1 MQKKFLESEM
11 KKEKAKV
18 LLIYTGGTVGMVQDE
33 KTGVLKPFS
42 LESIIDYIPEL
53 SRFGFRIDGYTF
65 EPPIDSSNMK
75 PEIWI
80 QLADI
85 IGKNYSKYDGFVVLH
100 GSDTMAYTA
109 SALSF
114 LLENSGK
121 PVILTGSQLP
131 VNVLRSDAQENII
144 VSIEIAAAK
153 EKGKAKIPEVC
164 VYFENHLYRGNRTY
178 KHNAENFDAFNSSN
192 YPELATA
199 GVHIKY
205 NEQAIAKHLGKKLI
219 IHQSLDTNIAIV
231 KLFPGLNPAVLESV
245 FSTKGL
251 KAVVLETYGTG
262 NAPSNMNFLNPIE
275 QAIKKG
281 IIVLNV
287 TQCRAGA
294 VQQGRYE
301 TSTGLKK
308 LGVIS
313 GKDMTTEAAVTKLMF
328 LLGQKFS
335 TDIIKKELQRSLR
348 GEMTIS
354 Y

>member
-1 MQKKFLESEM
+1 MTQRASKLKM
-11 KKEKAKV
+11 KQKAKV

-33 KTGVLKPFS
+33 ITGVLKPFS
-42 LESIIDYIPEL
+42 LQSIINYIPEL

-85 IGKNYSKYDGFVVLH
+85 IGKNYTKYDGFVVLH

-109 SALSF
+109 SAVSF
-114 LLENSGK
+114 LLENLGK

-144 VSIEIAAAK
+144 VSIEIAAEK
-153 EKGKAKIPEVC
+153 ENGKAKVPEVC

-205 NEQAIAKHLGKKLI
+205 NDTVIAKPVAKKLI
-219 IHQSLDTNIAIV
+219 VHQSLDTNIAIV
-231 KLFPGLNPAVLESV
+231 KLFPGINPAVLESIIN
-245 FSTKGL
+245 TKGL
-251 KAVVLETYGTG
+251 KAIVLETYGTG
-262 NAPSNMNFLNPIE
+262 NAPTDKAFLKPLE
-275 QAIKKG
+275 KAAKKG
-281 IIVLNV
+281 IILLNV

-301 TSTGLKK
+301 TSAELKNI
-308 LGVIS
+308 GIIS
-313 GKDMTTEAAVTKLMF
+313 GADMTTETAVAKLMF
-328 LLGQKFS
+328 LLGKNYPLAS
-335 TDIIKKELQRSLR
+335 IKKLLQQSLR
-348 GEMTIS
+348 GELTI
-354 Y
+354 

>member
-1 MQKKFLESEM
+1 
-11 KKEKAKV
+11 
-18 LLIYTGGTVGMVQDE
+18 MVQDE

-85 IGKNYSKYDGFVVLH
+85 IGKNYTKYDGFVVLH

-114 LLENSGK
+114 LLENLGK

-153 EKGKAKIPEVC
+153 QNGKAKIPEVC

-205 NEQAIAKHLGKKLI
+205 NDGVIAKPSAKKLVV
-219 IHQSLDTNIAIV
+219 HQSLDTNIAIV
-231 KLFPGLNPAVLESV
+231 KLFPGINPAVLESI
-245 FSTKGL
+245 FNTKGL

-262 NAPSNMNFLNPIE
+262 NAPTDKAFLKPLE
-275 QAIKKG
+275 KAAKKE
-281 IIVLNV
+281 IILLNV

-301 TSTGLKK
+301 TSTELKK
-308 LGVIS
+308 LGIIS
-313 GKDMTTEAAVTKLMF
+313 GADMTTEAAVAKLMF
-328 LLGQKFS
+328 LFGKNLQVSK
-335 TDIIKKELQRSLR
+335 IKTELQRSLR
-348 GEMTIS
+348 GELS
-354 Y
+354 EEN

>member
-1 MQKKFLESEM
+1 
-11 KKEKAKV
+11 
-18 LLIYTGGTVGMVQDE
+18 
-33 KTGVLKPFS
+33 
-42 LESIIDYIPEL
+42 
-53 SRFGFRIDGYTF
+53 
-65 EPPIDSSNMK
+65 MK

-85 IGKNYSKYDGFVVLH
+85 IGKNYNKYDGFVVLH

-114 LLENSGK
+114 LLENLGK

-153 EKGKAKIPEVC
+153 ENGKAKVPEVC

-192 YPELATA
+192 YQELATA

-205 NEQAIAKHLGKKLI
+205 NDGFIAKPSAKKLVV
-219 IHQSLDTNIAIV
+219 HQSLDTNIAIV
-231 KLFPGLNPAVLESV
+231 KLFPGINPAVLESIIN
-245 FSTKGL
+245 TKGL
-251 KAVVLETYGTG
+251 KAIVLETYGTG
-262 NAPSNMNFLNPIE
+262 NAPTDNTFLKPLE
-275 QAIKKG
+275 KAAKKG
-281 IIVLNV
+281 IILLNV

-301 TSTGLKK
+301 TSTELKK
-308 LGVIS
+308 IGIIS
-313 GKDMTTEAAVTKLMF
+313 GADMTTETAVAKLMF
-328 LLGQKFS
+328 LLGENYPGCFNQE
-335 TDIIKKELQRSLR
+335 TAA
-348 GEMTIS
+348 TIVAR
-354 Y
+354 

>member
-1 MQKKFLESEM
+1 M

-53 SRFGFRIDGYTF
+53 SRFGIRIDGYSF

-85 IGKNYSKYDGFVVLH
+85 IGNNYTKYDGFVVLH

-114 LLENSGK
+114 LLENLGK

-205 NEQAIAKHLGKKLI
+205 NDGVIAKPPAKKLVV
-219 IHQSLDTNIAIV
+219 HQSLDTNIAIV
-231 KLFPGLNPAVLESV
+231 KLFPGTNPAVLESI
-245 FSTKGL
+245 FNTKGL

-262 NAPSNMNFLNPIE
+262 NAPTDNTFLKPLE
-275 QAIKKG
+275 KAAKKG
-281 IIVLNV
+281 IILLNV

-301 TSTGLKK
+301 TSTELKK
-308 LGVIS
+308 IGIIS
-313 GKDMTTEAAVTKLMF
+313 GADMTTETAVAKLMF
-328 LLGQKFS
+328 LLGENYRVA
-335 TDIIKKELQRSLR
+335 TIKKLLQQSLR
-348 GEMTIS
+348 GELTI
-354 Y
+354 

>member
-1 MQKKFLESEM
+1 M

-85 IGKNYSKYDGFVVLH
+85 IGKNYTEYDGFVVLH

-114 LLENSGK
+114 LLENLGK

-131 VNVLRSDAQENII
+131 VNVLRSDARENL
-144 VSIEIAAAK
+144 VTSIEIAAAK
-153 EKGKAKIPEVC
+153 ENGKPKVPEVC
-164 VYFENHLYRGNRTY
+164 IYFEYRLYRGNRTY
-178 KHNAENFDAFNSSN
+178 KHNAENFEAFNSSN

-205 NEQAIAKHLGKKLI
+205 NEQFIAKPSSKKII
-219 IHQSLDTNIAIV
+219 IHRSLDTNIAVV
-231 KLFPGLNPAVLESV
+231 KLFPGINPLVMESI
-245 FSTKGL
+245 FNTKGL

-262 NAPSNMNFLNPIE
+262 NAPTAKAFLQPIAT
-275 QAIKKG
+275 AIKKG

-301 TSTGLKK
+301 TSTELKK
-308 LGVIS
+308 TGVI
-313 GKDMTTEAAVTKLMF
+313 GGNDMTTETALTKLMF
-328 LLGQKFS
+328 LFGENYPLAA
-335 TDIIKKELQRSLR
+335 IKKLLQQSLR
-348 GEMTIS
+348 GELTAQG
-354 Y
+354 

>member
-1 MQKKFLESEM
+1 M

-42 LESIIDYIPEL
+42 LDSIINYIPEL

-80 QLADI
+80 HLADI
-85 IGKNYSKYDGFVVLH
+85 IGKTYTKYDGFVVLH

-114 LLENSGK
+114 LLENLGK

-153 EKGKAKIPEVC
+153 QNGKAKVPEVC

-205 NEQAIAKHLGKKLI
+205 NDGVIAKSSAKKLI
-219 IHQSLDTNIAIV
+219 VYQSLDTNIAIV
-231 KLFPGLNPAVLESV
+231 KLFPGINPAVLESI

-262 NAPSNMNFLNPIE
+262 NAPMEKAFLKSLE
-275 QAIKKG
+275 KAAKKG
-281 IIVLNV
+281 IILLNV

-301 TSTGLKK
+301 TSAELKNI
-308 LGVIS
+308 GIIS
-313 GKDMTTEAAVTKLMF
+313 GADMTTETAVAKLMF
-328 LLGQKFS
+328 LLGENYPVASIRKL
-335 TDIIKKELQRSLR
+335 LQQSLR
-348 GEMTIS
+348 GELTI
-354 Y
+354 

>member
-1 MQKKFLESEM
+1 M
-11 KKEKAKV
+11 KEKSSI
-18 LLIYTGGTVGMVQDE
+18 LLIYTGGTVGMVKDE

-42 LESIIDYIPEL
+42 LDNIVNYIPEL
-53 SRFGFRIDGYTF
+53 SRFGFRIDGF
-65 EPPIDSSNMK
+65 SFNPPIDSSNMQ

-85 IGKNYSKYDGFVVLH
+85 IGKNYNKYDGFVILH

-114 LLENSGK
+114 LLENLGK

-131 VNVLRSDAQENII
+131 VNVLRSDARENII

-153 EKGKAKIPEVC
+153 EKGKSKIPEVC
-164 VYFENHLYRGNRTY
+164 IYFENHLYRGNRTY

-199 GVHIKY
+199 GVSIKY
-205 NEQAIAKHLGKKLI
+205 NESVIGKASGKKLI
-219 IHQSLDTNIAIV
+219 VHKSLDTNIAII
-231 KLFPGLNPAVLESV
+231 KLFPGINSEVLESI

-262 NAPSNMNFLNPIE
+262 NAPTDKKLLKTLE
-275 QAIKKG
+275 KAVKKG

-294 VQQGRYE
+294 VKQGRYE
-301 TSTGLKK
+301 TSTGLEKI
-308 LGVIS
+308 GII
-313 GKDMTTEAAVTKLMF
+313 GGNDITAEAATAKLMF
-328 LLGQKFS
+328 LLGKNYSVQ
-335 TDIIKKELQRSLR
+335 TIKKLLQQSLR
-348 GEMTIS
+348 GELTQPS
-354 Y
+354 

>member
-1 MQKKFLESEM
+1 M

-53 SRFGFRIDGYTF
+53 SRFGFQIDGYTF

-85 IGKNYSKYDGFVVLH
+85 IGKNYTKYDGFVVLH

-114 LLENSGK
+114 LLENLGK

-153 EKGKAKIPEVC
+153 QNGKAKVPEVC

-199 GVHIKY
+199 GVHIKF
-205 NEQAIAKHLGKKLI
+205 NDGVIAKPPAKKLVV
-219 IHQSLDTNIAIV
+219 HQSLDSNIAIV
-231 KLFPGLNPAVLESV
+231 KLFPGINPAVLESIIN
-245 FSTKGL
+245 TKGL

-262 NAPSNMNFLNPIE
+262 NAPTDKTFLKTLE
-275 QAIKKG
+275 KAAKKG
-281 IIVLNV
+281 IILLNV

-301 TSTGLKK
+301 TSAELKNI
-308 LGVIS
+308 GIIS
-313 GKDMTTEAAVTKLMF
+313 GADMTTETAVAKLMF
-328 LLGQKFS
+328 LLGENYPLAS
-335 TDIIKKELQRSLR
+335 IKKLLQQSLR
-348 GEMTIS
+348 GELTENN
-354 Y
+354 

>member
-1 MQKKFLESEM
+1 M

-53 SRFGFRIDGYTF
+53 SRFNFRIDGYTF

-114 LLENSGK
+114 LLENLGK

-153 EKGKAKIPEVC
+153 EKGKSRIPEVC

-205 NEQAIAKHLGKKLI
+205 NDNVIAKASAKKLVV
-219 IHQSLDTNIAIV
+219 HQSLDTNIAIV
-231 KLFPGLNPAVLESV
+231 KLFPGINPAVLESI
-245 FSTKGL
+245 FNTKGL

-262 NAPSNMNFLNPIE
+262 NAPLDKAFLKCLE
-275 QAIKKG
+275 KAAKKG
-281 IIVLNV
+281 IILLNV

-301 TSTGLKK
+301 TSTELKK
-308 LGVIS
+308 IGIIS
-313 GKDMTTEAAVTKLMF
+313 GADMTTETAIAKLMF
-328 LLGQKFS
+328 LLGEKYPLA
-335 TDIIKKELQRSLR
+335 TIKKLLQQSLR
-348 GEMTIS
+348 GEVTQTK
-354 Y
+354 

>member
-1 MQKKFLESEM
+1 MKQKSS
-11 KKEKAKV
+11 V
-18 LLIYTGGTVGMVQDE
+18 LLIYTGGTVGMALDE
-33 KTGVLKPFS
+33 KSGALKPFS

-80 QLADI
+80 HLAEI
-85 IGKNYSKYDGFVVLH
+85 IGKNYNKYDGFVILH

-114 LLENSGK
+114 LLENLGK

-131 VNVLRSDAQENII
+131 VNVLRSDARENII
-144 VSIEIAAAK
+144 TSIEIAAAK
-153 EKGKAKIPEVC
+153 ERGKPKVPEVC
-164 VYFENHLYRGNRTY
+164 IYFEYRLYRGNRTY
-178 KHNAENFDAFNSSN
+178 KHNAENFEAFYSSN

-205 NEQAIAKHLGKKLI
+205 NEKYIAKSLKKKMI
-219 IHQSLDTNIAIV
+219 VHQKLDSSIAIL
-231 KLFPGLNPAVLESV
+231 KLFPGINPLVMQSI
-245 FSTKGL
+245 FNTPGL
-251 KAVVLETYGTG
+251 KAVILETYGTG
-262 NAPSNMNFLNPIE
+262 NASTEKEFLKPI
-275 QAIKKG
+275 QDAVKKG

-301 TSTGLKK
+301 TSVGLKK
-308 LGVIS
+308 AGVVS
-313 GKDMTTEAAVTKLMF
+313 GNDMTTEAATAKLMF
-328 LLGQKFS
+328 LLGKKIS
-335 TDIIKKELQRSLR
+335 HNEIIIQLKRPLR
-348 GEMTIS
+348 GELTLSKI
-354 Y
+354 

>member
-1 MQKKFLESEM
+1 M

-53 SRFGFRIDGYTF
+53 SRFGFRIDGF
-65 EPPIDSSNMK
+65 SFNPPIDSSNMK

-80 QLADI
+80 QLAQL
-85 IGKNYSKYDGFVVLH
+85 IGKNYNNYDGFVVLH

-114 LLENSGK
+114 LLENLGK

-153 EKGKAKIPEVC
+153 EKGKAKVPEVC

-192 YPELATA
+192 YPELATV

-205 NEQAIAKHLGKKLI
+205 NDGFIAKLPAKKLVV
-219 IHQSLDTNIAIV
+219 HQSLDTNIAIV
-231 KLFPGLNPAVLESV
+231 KLFPGINPSVLESV
-245 FSTKGL
+245 LNTKGL
-251 KAVVLETYGTG
+251 KAIVLETYGTG
-262 NAPSNMNFLNPIE
+262 NAPTDKAFLKPLK
-275 QAIKKG
+275 QAVKKG
-281 IIVLNV
+281 IILLNV
-287 TQCRAGA
+287 TQCSAGA

-301 TSTGLKK
+301 TSTELKK
-308 LGVIS
+308 MGIIS
-313 GKDMTTEAAVTKLMF
+313 GADMTTETAVAKLMF
-328 LLGQKFS
+328 LLGEQLSVNK
-335 TDIIKKELQRSLR
+335 IKTELQRSLR
-348 GEMTIS
+348 GELS
-354 Y
+354 EEK